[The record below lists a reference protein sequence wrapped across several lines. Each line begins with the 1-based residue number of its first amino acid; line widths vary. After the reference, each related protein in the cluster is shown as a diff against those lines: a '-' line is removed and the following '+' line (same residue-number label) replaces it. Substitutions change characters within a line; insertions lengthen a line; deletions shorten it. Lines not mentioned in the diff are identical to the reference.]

1 MPAFIISFSQLLAF
15 LALAMACCQAVAS
28 LQVWTVAQLCLYSST
43 AAAATALD
51 STLSLRMMRTRGGG
65 GIGIG
70 QRVAD
75 GPPAAVLSGVG
86 NHNQSPAASASSAN
100 DCTGVGAARVSLLA
114 VAGLFGTLNVCL
126 RLIYSL
132 PHAPAPPVVGLI
144 RGIFT
149 ALCFAPSLA
158 RLILQG
164 RSSSGDLW
172 SAAFWLGLWNVLSQ
186 GLLTV
191 GLTMTSSSVR
201 ASFLAQSSVVITPV
215 ISVLLGGQTV
225 KPSVWA
231 GAVVAMVGLIVLT
244 SGNANSGGDGLGGV
258 SGTNAGDLLVLG
270 CALCWSM
277 YLFQFGRIAH
287 RYDKVSLQSATC
299 AIRAL
304 MYVAWYFV
312 AGLIRHMTAT
322 VSAGG
327 MHGLGETLQ
336 SMWLG
341 WRDLRAWGLLLFS
354 AVGSGALAGVL
365 QQKGQ
370 ATLSA
375 SEANIILSSEPI
387 WAGLCAW
394 LLLGELLSPRE
405 NIGGLII
412 FFATIVASGA
422 LDGLVPIM
430 KIRARSKAK
439 SSSHPP
445 DEL

>member
-75 GPPAAVLSGVG
+75 GPPAAVLLGVS
-86 NHNQSPAASASSAN
+86 NHDDPSTASAGNAN
-100 DCTGVGAARVSLLA
+100 DCTGVGAARASLLA

-387 WAGLCAW
+387 WAGLCA
-394 LLLGELLSPRE
+394 RE

-422 LDGLVPIM
+422 LDGLLPIM

-439 SSSHPP
+439 RSSHPP